1 MKKFTIALCLSLP
14 LSAFSAE
21 RIMKVSRDNPDAY
34 FTVKVKDNGSIR
46 GSWLGWC
53 ADWGRLIEDGV
64 KYHAKFYSSYSSTFP
79 QGLVDH
85 PENLDEMNWVLNQH
99 FVGAESA
106 SGLGTYTIGDVQ
118 LAIWSLLDDDFG
130 TTTVGEYSQ
139 ARVDEIVKAA
149 YEEGSDFYPGCKQ
162 DVGIILEPKE
172 PETGDRVQ
180 TTIVE
185 IPVGHFP
192 KCAVPEEGI
201 L

>member
-1 MKKFTIALCLSLP
+1 
-14 LSAFSAE
+14 
-21 RIMKVSRDNPDAY
+21 
-34 FTVKVKDNGSIR
+34 
-46 GSWLGWC
+46 
-53 ADWGRLIEDGV
+53 
-64 KYHAKFYSSYSSTFP
+64 
-79 QGLVDH
+79 
-85 PENLDEMNWVLNQH
+85 MNWVLNQH
-99 FVGAESA
+99 FVGTESA

-192 KCAVPEEGI
+192 KCTVPEEGI